1 MPLNLNGKKYT
12 NKNYPLIVGI
22 LNLTPDSFSDGG
34 KHNTEY
40 KALKRVESMIEDGAD
55 IIDIGAESSR
65 PDSKRISFDEEKKR
79 LLPITK
85 KIIKRFD
92 IPISI
97 DTMKSQIADIT
108 LKEGAS
114 IINDVT
120 GFLYDE
126 KMPDVIG
133 KNKGAVI
140 INHTSDLPQNMQ
152 KKTSY
157 KNMFNE
163 IKNFFEEKIKICIN
177 NNIKKNSIIIDPG
190 IGFGKKTAQNV
201 DLIKNIKIF
210 QKFKLPIMY
219 GVSNKRFLG
228 ELLDINNPIERTN
241 ATIITCLFLTIN
253 NVNLLRVHDIKKT
266 QEMIKLW
273 RLYQ

>member
-97 DTMKSQIADIT
+97 DTMKSQIADIA

-126 KMPDVIG
+126 KMPDIIG

-201 DLIKNIKIF
+201 DLIKNVKIF

-228 ELLDINNPIERTN
+228 ELLDINNPTERTN

>member
-126 KMPDVIG
+126 KMPDIIG

-163 IKNFFEEKIKICIN
+163 IKNFFKEKIKICIN

-201 DLIKNIKIF
+201 DLIKNVKIF

-228 ELLDINNPIERTN
+228 ELLDINNPTERTN